1 MTTLD
6 DAPPRP
12 IGAVALAATLAAVA
26 ALAAVQALRA
36 PDAPAPAPLAI
47 DLNEAGP
54 DELSLLPGVGP
65 SLAARIVEDRASRGP
80 FRTVDDL
87 DRVRGVGP
95 ALLRGVR
102 PFARAGVPGAPPAA
116 GA

>member
-1 MTTLD
+1 MTCTGGR
-6 DAPPRP
+6 PPRP
-12 IGAVALAATLAAVA
+12 VGAIALAASLAAA
-26 ALAAVQALRA
+26 ASLAVVQAIRA
-36 PDAPAPAPLAI
+36 PDAPAPAPLAV
-47 DLNEAGP
+47 DLNAAGP

-65 SLAARIVEDRASRGP
+65 SLAARIVEDRTSRGP

-102 PFARAGVPGAPPAA
+102 PFARAGVPGAPAAA